1 MSPHHLYVSSVNL
14 ASPSWDEAL
23 PGTCPQLVLCWGAPG
38 IFLQHHSW
46 SCASFCLWIAQA
58 LLPSL
63 RLAHKSYLGLLWGGL
78 PLSPSPSDFSSLEG
92 GRPLPTLLSSHP
104 TASGFCLFHQSWGA
118 LAVSQSVCF
127 WNSFLRGWKGA
138 LMYPHSLGRT
148 KRGDKTK
155 HGFRWRP
162 WHWAPPPSW
171 WPFEQTG
178 PGFWGPAL
186 LLGLAV
192 STFTEASFQLKP
204 GFLRGLWLLIL
215 LECPEVSRSVWRK
228 ALSHL

>member
-78 PLSPSPSDFSSLEG
+78 PPSPSPSDFSSLEG

-104 TASGFCLFHQSWGA
+104 TTSGFCLFHQSWGA

-138 LMYPHSLGRT
+138 LMYLHPWAERNEVTKLNTVFDEGRGIGLH
-148 KRGDKTK
+148 RLPDGPLSRQSQ
-155 HGFRWRP
+155 GFEGQP
-162 WHWAPPPSW
+162 CY
-171 WPFEQTG
+171 
-178 PGFWGPAL
+178 
-186 LLGLAV
+186 LA
-192 STFTEASFQLKP
+192 
-204 GFLRGLWLLIL
+204 
-215 LECPEVSRSVWRK
+215 
-228 ALSHL
+228 